1 MSRQGFRVTS
11 VRGAASIEFAL
22 VVVLVVWPAIA
33 SILELSQ
40 LMMARHA
47 LMSAVY
53 EAARAQ
59 SRHAEDPPDVR
70 RSLAAGLLPL
80 LGGTPIDERTSMSE
94 ISVAWTRSFAETARP
109 DLLQYSVE
117 ERINDGVATTHEG
130 ARGRRVAILHVTYCR
145 RLFFPPVS
153 WLLPQARSFFT
164 QDIFELGCLA
174 RDRWPLRASA
184 SFVTADKV
192 TGDKVTGDK
201 SVTLEIVRGV
211 DIDRSSGQVDGGQL
225 TLLP

>member
-1 MSRQGFRVTS
+1 MSWQGRRGTGA
-11 VRGAASIEFAL
+11 RGAASIEFAL
-22 VVVLVVWPAIA
+22 AVVLVVWPAIA

-53 EAARAQ
+53 ETARAQ
-59 SRHAEDPPDVR
+59 SRHTEDQLDVR

-80 LGGTPIDERTSMSE
+80 LGGALINERTSMSE
-94 ISVAWTRSFAETARP
+94 ISAAWMRSFAETARL
-109 DLLQYSVE
+109 DLLQYSFEQKV
-117 ERINDGVATTHEG
+117 NGDLTTSSNG
-130 ARGRRVAILHVTYCR
+130 AYGRRVAVLHVSYCR
-145 RLFFPPVS
+145 SLFFPPVS
-153 WLLPQARSFFT
+153 WFLPQARRLFT

-184 SFVTADKV
+184 SFVMSDEAVALKV
-192 TGDKVTGDK
+192 VR
-201 SVTLEIVRGV
+201 SVYVNRG
-211 DIDRSSGQVDGGQL
+211 SGQLDSGQL